1 MRAVSVIIPALNEE
15 RAIGETLDSLARV
28 RALGE
33 MIVVDG
39 GSSDATVEI
48 AASRGARAIPS
59 ERGRGVQLH
68 AGALASAGDVLWFL
82 HADTRA
88 PVDAVERIE
97 EALADPR
104 VAGGNF
110 ALMFDGATRPARFLT
125 RAYPHLR
132 KLGLCYDDS
141 GIFVRR
147 VVYEAIGGFKPY
159 PIFEDLDLIKR
170 VKKRGR
176 FVRLDCTLTT
186 SSRRFEGRSFTWRF
200 TRWMGMQVL
209 YWAGVH
215 PNRLARI
222 YAPIRGRAARPDS
235 GSTGFSR

>member
-1 MRAVSVIIPALNEE
+1 MRAVSVVIPALNEE

-28 RALGE
+28 RGLGE
-33 MIVVDG
+33 VIVADG
-39 GSSDATVEI
+39 GSSDATVAI
-48 AASRGARAIPS
+48 AESRGARPVQS

-88 PVDAVERIE
+88 PVDAIERIE

-110 ALMFDGATRPARFLT
+110 ALVFDGDTRPARFLT
-125 RAYPHLR
+125 RAYPHFR
-132 KLGLCYDDS
+132 KLGLCYGDS
-141 GIFVRR
+141 GIFVSRA
-147 VVYEAIGGFKPY
+147 VYEAIGGFKAY
-159 PIFEDLDLIKR
+159 PIFEDLDLVKR
-170 VKKRGR
+170 IKKRGR

-186 SSRRFEGRSFTWRF
+186 SSRRFEGRSFTWTF

-215 PNRLARI
+215 PNRLARN
-222 YAPIRGRAARPDS
+222 YAPIRERAAKRDS
-235 GSTGFSR
+235 TTAG